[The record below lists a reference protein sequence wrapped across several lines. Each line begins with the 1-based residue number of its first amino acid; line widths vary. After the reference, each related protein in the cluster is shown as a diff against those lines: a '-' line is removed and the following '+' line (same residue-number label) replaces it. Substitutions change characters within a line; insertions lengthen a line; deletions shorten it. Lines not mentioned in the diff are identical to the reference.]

1 MNIRNNIII
10 ENKSAQG
17 FAILCVFAIPWIYAP
32 AASKLG
38 LRPSD
43 SLAAAAH
50 FISWND
56 TNAHNVLL
64 NPCTLFV
71 FNNLFSLQKP
81 RLPYGDRG
89 FGLPEAAGSP
99 LSHSS

>member
-38 LRPSD
+38 
-43 SLAAAAH
+43 A
-50 FISWND
+50 
-56 TNAHNVLL
+56 
-64 NPCTLFV
+64 
-71 FNNLFSLQKP
+71 
-81 RLPYGDRG
+81 
-89 FGLPEAAGSP
+89 SP
-99 LSHSS
+99 LRQSRRCGAFHLME